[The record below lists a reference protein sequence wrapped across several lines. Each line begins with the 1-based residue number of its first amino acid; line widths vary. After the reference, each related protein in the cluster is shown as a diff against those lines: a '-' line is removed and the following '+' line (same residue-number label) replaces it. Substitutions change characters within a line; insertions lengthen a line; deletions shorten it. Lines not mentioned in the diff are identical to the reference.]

1 MGKRRSAEVFD
12 CVYDQDEY
20 MEEMKQQIEG
30 DIRTCKALFNESN
43 NPLQL
48 ELDKYL
54 HSLNND
60 ELNLVNMLE
69 CLPDNSIYG
78 LLTFSIKNFDST
90 HTKISFVS
98 KHMHYGLMNHIQD
111 LKSKVKCLEKMHHS
125 ITEYVIRDSTKI
137 GFTENIAWKT
147 MVYEV
152 ARIKKERDKKAQIEM
167 QNHITNVEQQASQAI
182 LQAQQQATQV
192 AQQVPYKTDDLMN
205 MS

>member
-1 MGKRRSAEVFD
+1 MDK
-12 CVYDQDEY
+12 
-20 MEEMKQQIEG
+20 MKQQIG
-30 DIRTCKALFNESN
+30 NDIRTCKALFNESN

-54 HSLNND
+54 HSLNNN
-60 ELNLVNMLE
+60 ELNLANMLE
-69 CLPDNSIYG
+69 CLPDNSIYS
-78 LLTFSIKNFDST
+78 LLSFNVNSFETQ
-90 HTKISFVS
+90 HYRLSFVS
-98 KHMHYGLMNHIQD
+98 KHLNYGLVNLIQD
-111 LKSKVKCLEKMHHS
+111 IKSKVKCLEKMHHS

>member
-1 MGKRRSAEVFD
+1 MSKRRRAEVDD

-20 MEEMKQQIEG
+20 MEKMKQQIG
-30 DIRTCKALFNESN
+30 NDIRTCKALFNESN

-78 LLTFSIKNFDST
+78 LLTFSIKKFDST

-98 KHMHYGLMNHIQD
+98 KHLHSGLINYIQD
-111 LKSKVKCLEKMHHS
+111 LKSKVKCLENMHHS
-125 ITEYVIRDSTKI
+125 ITDYVLKESSSDN
-137 GFTENIAWKT
+137 GPWKT
-147 MVYEV
+147 MLYEV
-152 ARIKKERDKKAQIEM
+152 ARIKKLRDKKLQIEM
-167 QNHITNVEQQASQAI
+167 QKHIANVEQQASQAI
-182 LQAQQQATQV
+182 LQAQQQATCV